1 MDMLARREH
10 APAELAAKLRKRDFE
25 TADIDEVIDDLLAD
39 DLLSSRRYTE
49 AIVNSR
55 VRRGVGP
62 VRIRADLAR
71 MEIDEAL
78 IEQVL
83 EEAAIDWFELA
94 DSVRHK
100 QFGATLPEQYK
111 ERARQMRFLQRR
123 GFDFDCIRATFDA
136 D

>member
-49 AIVNSR
+49 ASVNSR

-71 MEIDEAL
+71 RAIDEAL
-78 IEQVL
+78 IAQVL
-83 EEAAIDWFELA
+83 EGAAIEWFEPA
-94 DSVRHK
+94 D
-100 QFGATLPEQYK
+100 
-111 ERARQMRFLQRR
+111 RARHEKF
-123 GFDFDCIRATFDA
+123 GDA
-136 D
+136 LASR